1 MKIISINESTSIE
14 NVLFKELLIPAR
26 VYKIPISVKNNDLN
40 FLEETILKLI
50 KIDKNLE
57 VNDIVNLLGL
67 DGKEDLV
74 KFILDKLNSI
84 EETLDNDEKI
94 FFFYQE
100 LISGKP
106 INLITKKIEEFYY
119 VQSEKWSSIENVKN
133 IIFEKNNKKISAF
146 SFKYNKT
153 LPYLTQEDLMKIIVH
168 NNLNNKNFSNFI
180 TKIPTHKLSN
190 LDLNDNEIMYLNV
203 KIFIP
208 KNNRDIILVT
218 DGFNGGFSALFS
230 EIINFYY
237 HHFVIY
243 LKSLTQIN
251 IYDKFTDDIE
261 LPFGDKIN
269 NYFEIKNLIK
279 NIEINY
285 QKYLNENNSVLKTK
299 IKKNILKDLF
309 DVLEKAFFEL
319 SKDLKYS
326 KLITKDKIIAILQKD
341 FLIDKNMNIFNISI
355 TRNNLQKYLAL
366 AIFYKK
372 EEINRLHKKTFIF
385 LEKLLNYR
393 NDLKHSTDVDAD
405 NIDIEYFINVSYKI
419 ISKIL
424 NIKLI
429 KKGEVS
435 IPTDNEN
442 ELIYNAVLDI
452 EKEFIE
458 VLDVMDSYV
467 KDKLSDINFAI
478 DELDFSRDSIKYAV
492 ENIYSLFEYMFKKY
506 PFIEKNEILSKY
518 NNLPYELKNVRLKN
532 SLGRYYLNYLY
543 IHYNEELTNFIA
555 YIIRLRG
562 HGNEFINLSKDE
574 LKTLKKQTFDY
585 IKYLLKERK

>member
-14 NVLFKELLIPAR
+14 NILFKELLVPVR

-50 KIDKNLE
+50 KIDKSLD

-74 KFILDKLNSI
+74 KFILDKLSSI
-84 EETLDNDEKI
+84 KETVNNDEKI

-100 LISGKP
+100 LISGRA
-106 INLITKKIEEFYY
+106 INLVTKKIDEFYY
-119 VQSEKWSSIENVKN
+119 VQSEKWSSIENIKN
-133 IIFEKNNKKISAF
+133 IAFEKNNKKISAF

-153 LPYLTQEDLMKIIVH
+153 LPYLTQEDLIKIIVN
-168 NNLNNKNFSNFI
+168 NNLNHKIYSKYI
-180 TKIPTHKLSN
+180 IKIPTYKLAN
-190 LDLNDNEIMYLNV
+190 LNLNDSEIMYLNV
-203 KIFIP
+203 KLFIP

-218 DGFNGGFSALFS
+218 DGFNGGFSTLLG
-230 EIINFYY
+230 EIINKYY
-237 HHFVIY
+237 PKFVLD
-243 LKSLTQIN
+243 LKSSTQIDIDN
-251 IYDKFTDDIE
+251 DEATDIL
-261 LPFGDKIN
+261 LPFESKID
-269 NYFEIKNLIK
+269 NYFEIKNLIR

-285 QKYLNENNSVLKTK
+285 QEYLNKNNSVFKTK

-309 DVLEKAFFEL
+309 DVLEKTFFEL

-341 FLIDKNMNIFNISI
+341 FLIDKDMNIFNIS
-355 TRNNLQKYLAL
+355 TRRNNLQKYLAL

-385 LEKLLNYR
+385 LEKLLNHR
-393 NDLKHSTDVDAD
+393 NDLKHSTDVDVD
-405 NIDIEYFINVSYKI
+405 NIDIEYFINISYKI

-429 KKGEVS
+429 KKEVS
-435 IPTDNEN
+435 ITTDNEN

-467 KDKLSDINFAI
+467 KDKLADINFAVE
-478 DELDFSRDSIKYAV
+478 ELNFSRDSIKYAV
-492 ENIYSLFEYMFKKY
+492 ENIYSLFEYMFEKY
-506 PFIEKNEILSKY
+506 PFMEKNEILSKY
-518 NNLPYELKNVRLKN
+518 NNLPYELKSVKLKN

-543 IHYNEELTNFIA
+543 IYYNEELTNFIA
-555 YIIRLRG
+555 SIIRLRG

-574 LKTLKKQTFDY
+574 LKNLKKQTFDY